1 MDEYLLN
8 MQLQCGKPA
17 ILHRIFRFKNIEY
30 NQTVMKNI
38 VYPILEMMLQYNWSP
53 FIGEHCM
60 RIAYSFSVT
69 TFQIHKVW
77 GMLSEKKYFIISLG
91 RMYIFS
97 WRKIS
102 FKGYALLRI
111 CSLCTLYRIFLQS
124 FTNECQIMLYY

>member
-1 MDEYLLN
+1 MWPTSHFCVKYLIGLKTSN
-8 MQLQCGKPA
+8 
-17 ILHRIFRFKNIEY
+17 

-38 VYPILEMMLQYNWSP
+38 VYPILEMMLQYNHSP

-97 WRKIS
+97 
-102 FKGYALLRI
+102 
-111 CSLCTLYRIFLQS
+111 
-124 FTNECQIMLYY
+124 